1 MKGLKVPK
9 SETIEIIAYEC
20 LWCGRAFR
28 ERTLSR
34 HRCQKK
40 AKALGIEERGP
51 FREQSRR
58 RKRSRRFRFERL
70 LWSV

>member
-20 LWCGRAFR
+20 QWCGRAFR

-40 AKALGIEERGP
+40 AKALGIEEHGTFPGARPDKEEKSEVP
-51 FREQSRR
+51 F
-58 RKRSRRFRFERL
+58 
-70 LWSV
+70 